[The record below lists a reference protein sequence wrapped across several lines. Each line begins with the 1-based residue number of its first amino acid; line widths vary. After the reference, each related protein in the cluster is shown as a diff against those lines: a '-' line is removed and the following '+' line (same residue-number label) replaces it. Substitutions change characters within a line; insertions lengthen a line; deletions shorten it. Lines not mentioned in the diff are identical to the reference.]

1 MLLLFTSDAPPL
13 RVGPQIVGKTRVRV
27 YVDNIVGP
35 DGDKSQKVSRIEAL
49 P

>member
-1 MLLLFTSDAPPL
+1 VILLFTSDAPPL
-13 RVGPQIVGKTRVRV
+13 RLGRQIVGKTSVRV

-35 DGDKSQKVSRIEAL
+35 DGDESHQVSRIEAL